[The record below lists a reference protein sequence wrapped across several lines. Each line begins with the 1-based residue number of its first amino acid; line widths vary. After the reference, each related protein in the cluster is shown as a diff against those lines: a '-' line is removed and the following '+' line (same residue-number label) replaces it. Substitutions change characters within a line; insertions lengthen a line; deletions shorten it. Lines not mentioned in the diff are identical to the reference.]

1 MTKKEY
7 QQLKAKA
14 RFDAACD
21 PNGIGAARAGH
32 YVVVWSE
39 YSGYEICYSPLLRKT
54 DFRGYIHSC
63 AMLARYTPGTSAEQL
78 ADCKAF
84 LEAYK
89 K

>member
-1 MTKKEY
+1 MTRKQY
-7 QQLKAKA
+7 QQLKQAA

-21 PNGIGAARAGH
+21 PGGIGAVRAGH

-39 YSGYEICYSPLLRKT
+39 LSGYEICYSPLLRKT
-54 DFRGYIHSC
+54 DFCRYIHSC
-63 AMLARYTPGTSAEQL
+63 AMLARYAPGTSAKQL